1 MIELAEFKITVSLSD
16 DYDWSDTRIEMMIDY
31 MIANGLD
38 EDTIKDRIDGWL
50 MDDDI
55 IIEVEQTT

>member
-16 DYDWSDTRIEMMIDY
+16 DYDWSDARIEMMIDY

-55 IIEVEQTT
+55 IVKVEQTT

>member
-16 DYDWSDTRIEMMIDY
+16 DYDWSDARIEMMIDY

-55 IIEVEQTT
+55 IVKVEQTA

>member
-16 DYDWSDTRIEMMIDY
+16 DYDWSDTRIELMIDY

-38 EDTIKDRIDGWL
+38 EDTIKERIDGWL

-55 IIEVEQTT
+55 IVKVEQTA